1 MHLER
6 TPHCWPFPRGLSP
19 GGGTRPRTATAARSP
34 HPSPP
39 CPAPRS
45 PRLRPGAPGS
55 AHWARSVFPEG
66 PPWPRKPLTMAHA
79 CTFQV
84 LFQAEEELS
93 AGGLGRGFKVTGPH
107 LAAPPGGTQGSP
119 GAHGVDTGL
128 PGESSGPGR
137 ARGFRQKSPPDRQ
150 LYSLRGPLRGPPL
163 RKAEGNQR
171 SCQLLEP
178 SSSVHPCSHRG
189 HRCITWSYVLI
200 AAAQPGGFSVDN
212 TAAPGKGPEE
222 VQVHDTDYSV
232 FALMLSGRR
241 SGGQSVLTVSLL
253 CRTWVIRT
261 RVLEKFVHL
270 VRAQGLSDNNVVFP
284 DLAGPGLSGWGGSP
298 DPA

>member
-1 MHLER
+1 MGKQAGQDQPLGQV
-6 TPHCWPFPRGLSP
+6 TLSLPDP
-19 GGGTRPRTATAARSP
+19 GE
-34 HPSPP
+34 PP
-39 CPAPRS
+39 AWR
-45 PRLRPGAPGS
+45 RHR
-55 AHWARSVFPEG
+55 
-66 PPWPRKPLTMAHA
+66 
-79 CTFQV
+79 
-84 LFQAEEELS
+84 
-93 AGGLGRGFKVTGPH
+93 
-107 LAAPPGGTQGSP
+107 
-119 GAHGVDTGL
+119 L
-128 PGESSGPGR
+128 PGEGVRAALGSADSGSPQFQGEWFVVGLAGSTHRKTDSSLL
-137 ARGFRQKSPPDRQ
+137 SPFTATFEKNENG
-150 LYSLRGPLRGPPL
+150 SL
-163 RKAEGNQR
+163 KVSYAMT
-171 SCQLLEP
+171 
-178 SSSVHPCSHRG
+178 RG

-232 FALMLSGRR
+232 FALMLSRRR

>member
-1 MHLER
+1 MVFQGEWFVVGLAGSTHRKTDSSL
-6 TPHCWPFPRGLSP
+6 LSP
-19 GGGTRPRTATAARSP
+19 FT
-34 HPSPP
+34 
-39 CPAPRS
+39 
-45 PRLRPGAPGS
+45 
-55 AHWARSVFPEG
+55 
-66 PPWPRKPLTMAHA
+66 
-79 CTFQV
+79 
-84 LFQAEEELS
+84 
-93 AGGLGRGFKVTGPH
+93 
-107 LAAPPGGTQGSP
+107 
-119 GAHGVDTGL
+119 
-128 PGESSGPGR
+128 
-137 ARGFRQKSPPDRQ
+137 
-150 LYSLRGPLRGPPL
+150 
-163 RKAEGNQR
+163 
-171 SCQLLEP
+171 LLEP

-232 FALMLSGRR
+232 FALMLSRRR

-261 RVLEKFVHL
+261 RVLERFVHL

-298 DPA
+298 DPTCA

>member
-1 MHLER
+1 MLILLKGQTSNTQPGMISVLQSFREDQFQGEWFVVGLAGSTHRKTDSSL
-6 TPHCWPFPRGLSP
+6 LSP
-19 GGGTRPRTATAARSP
+19 FTAT
-34 HPSPP
+34 
-39 CPAPRS
+39 
-45 PRLRPGAPGS
+45 
-55 AHWARSVFPEG
+55 FE
-66 PPWPRKPLTMAHA
+66 KN
-79 CTFQV
+79 
-84 LFQAEEELS
+84 EN
-93 AGGLGRGFKVTGPH
+93 GGLKVSYAMT
-107 LAAPPGGTQGSP
+107 
-119 GAHGVDTGL
+119 
-128 PGESSGPGR
+128 
-137 ARGFRQKSPPDRQ
+137 
-150 LYSLRGPLRGPPL
+150 
-163 RKAEGNQR
+163 
-171 SCQLLEP
+171 
-178 SSSVHPCSHRG
+178 RG

-232 FALMLSGRR
+232 FALMLSRRR

-261 RVLEKFVHL
+261 RVLERFVHL